1 MLLLLIKKY
10 GYIEK
15 KSDSLYE
22 SVVAHWAE
30 EKFCVVN
37 VVSSEVES
45 NNEYLKEVS
54 NIGEIIR
61 YISNKNGLKNS
72 QKVYEK
78 ILKK

>member
-1 MLLLLIKKY
+1 MIDDNPDICKKLRDNKIKTIYFRDKNSENLI
-10 GYIEK
+10 E
-15 KSDSLYE
+15 DD
-22 SVVAHWAE
+22 
-30 EKFCVVN
+30 
-37 VVSSEVES
+37 
-45 NNEYLKEVS
+45 YLKEVS